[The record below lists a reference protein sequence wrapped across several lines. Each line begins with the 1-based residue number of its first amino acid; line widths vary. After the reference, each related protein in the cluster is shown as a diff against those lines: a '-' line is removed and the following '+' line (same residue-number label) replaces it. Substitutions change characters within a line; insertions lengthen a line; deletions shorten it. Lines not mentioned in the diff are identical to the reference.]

1 MSFWLY
7 PRSIIRCEE
16 YDMCSWCPYAK
27 ACAELVDKVDEQQP
41 GMLGRGLEKVPSGHK
56 EKVFPQIN
64 DIYVIVEE
72 LDDRIERLKKECPIQ
87 WEPFALR
94 IKRADKTK

>member
-1 MSFWLY
+1 MDVKSYCDSLTIELTAWKAKIY
-7 PRSIIRCEE
+7 DVIR
-16 YDMCSWCPYAK
+16 
-27 ACAELVDKVDEQQP
+27 
-41 GMLGRGLEKVPSGHK
+41 RLEKVPSGHK